1 MKQKKP
7 QEYSAD
13 EFDAVVALIEGD
25 ADVRTDIEAITG
37 QSLKGKSPREL
48 FDLFRALEGAAQ
60 AQAVVVRYGQA
71 KRALRQTRSDLASPA
86 ELPKPIADYVADLQA
101 KVDEEK
107 RRRLQAEAAL
117 KQATRPGLA
126 AVPSTTPRKAVG

>member
-13 EFDAVVALIEGD
+13 EFDAVVALIQGD
-25 ADVRTDIEAITG
+25 PDLRADIEAITG
-37 QSLKGKSPREL
+37 QSLKGKNPRDL
-48 FDLFRALEGAAQ
+48 FDLFRAVQGATQ
-60 AQAVVVRYGQA
+60 VQAVVVQYGQA
-71 KRALRQTRSDLASPA
+71 RRALRRTRVELAHPE
-86 ELPKPIADYVADLQA
+86 ELPQPIADYVSDLQA

-126 AVPSTTPRKAVG
+126 AVPSAPQKAVG